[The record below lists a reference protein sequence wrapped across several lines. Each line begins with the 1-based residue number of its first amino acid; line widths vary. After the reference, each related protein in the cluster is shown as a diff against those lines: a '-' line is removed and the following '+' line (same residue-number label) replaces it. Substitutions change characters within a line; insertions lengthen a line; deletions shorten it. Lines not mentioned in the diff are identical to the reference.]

1 MGFVGVGVEG
11 CLKTVGDWS
20 KDAMVGLVEVKN
32 ELGKERDCDA
42 QKVGTLICKSEGGV
56 KLLL

>member
-20 KDAMVGLVEVKN
+20 KDAMVGLVEVKI
-32 ELGKERDCDA
+32 ELGEDRDCDA
-42 QKVGTLICKSEGGV
+42 QKVGT
-56 KLLL
+56 